1 MELTAGTVVG
11 PYEIKGTLG
20 AGGMGEVYRAS
31 DSRLGRDVAL
41 KILPAAFA
49 ADPERLRRFEQEAR
63 ATGGL
68 SHSNILAI
76 FDIGVHAGSPYI
88 VSELLEG
95 ETLRDRLQK
104 GALSLRKSLDYGAQ
118 VAAGLAAAHERGI
131 IHRDLKPENI
141 FICSDD
147 RAKILDF
154 GLAKLSQ
161 PEPPDPD
168 QAATAAVRQTAT
180 QSGAVLGTVGY
191 MSPEQLRAQPVD
203 HRSDIFSFGAVLYE
217 MLSGQR
223 AFRGTTPA
231 DISSA
236 ILKDD
241 PAPLS
246 PTMAQI
252 PPVVDHIVHHCL
264 EKTPGHRFQS
274 ARDLAFQLQSVSG
287 ASSHTSIAAST
298 LEPAPLHHAH
308 SWLWIAATT
317 AALLLVGFLVWR
329 HGRGLIPGAPPYQN
343 VAYLRL
349 TDFVGL
355 EEWPA
360 ISPDGKAVAFTADH
374 TGTRQIWV
382 RLLAGGPPLQITQD
396 AGEHLEPR
404 WSQDSSYL
412 FYFVPESKGE
422 PQGTLWQVP
431 ALGGPPR
438 QLASSLGTAD
448 VSHDG
453 KRLAYFRLNQKQVEL
468 VTSDL
473 EGANQTLVS
482 AFPATFSYLNP
493 RWSPDDK
500 TLAYEHSI
508 SYWTFDVYTVPAS
521 GGKPVQLTHD
531 GKLMSGL
538 AWLPDG
544 SGIVYSSGQDSTITY
559 LPTMQL
565 WVAPLDGSPHH
576 RITYG
581 EVNYEMPDISRDG
594 KLTASAR
601 HMNFDIWK
609 FPIAGDPVQ
618 NVKNAIRITNQT
630 GIVQTPSI
638 SPDGR
643 QVAFISDSGGHGNI
657 WVEDLA
663 AGALRQITSKKD
675 AATIGLPLWSPDGKS
690 VAFAITGSG
699 IGETWGDVDY
709 WVVNPDGSNLRD
721 IVKHGAWASWSP
733 DSRWIYYTD
742 VFPEHATVEPR
753 LWKVPAEGGQPIV
766 VRSDGA
772 MASSLSADG
781 STLYFLLPLQ
791 NENGIQ
797 DYDIRVA
804 KPENGPART
813 LAHVSGTRI
822 PTWQGPHPTL
832 SPDGKWLAL
841 PLNDNLG
848 TNLWLFSTSDGQMGR
863 VTDFGDRRTYIARRV
878 SWSSDS
884 RYLVASVGDGD
895 SDVVEIDGILP
906 ASSTGK

>member
-1 MELTAGTVVG
+1 MELSSGTVVG
-11 PYEIKGTLG
+11 PYEIQGTLG

-76 FDIGVHAGSPYI
+76 YDIGVHAGSPYI

-95 ETLRDRLQK
+95 ETLRDRLRN

-118 VAAGLAAAHERGI
+118 VATGLAAAHEHGI

-154 GLAKLSQ
+154 GLAKLTQ
-161 PEPPDPD
+161 PESTNEG
-168 QAATAAVRQTAT
+168 QTATAATPPVAT
-180 QSGAVLGTVGY
+180 EIGGVLGTVGY

-223 AFRGTTPA
+223 AFRGATPA

-236 ILKDD
+236 ILKDE

-246 PTMAQI
+246 STLAQI
-252 PPVVDHIVHHCL
+252 PPVLDHIVHHCL

-274 ARDLAFQLQSVSG
+274 ARDLAFQLQSVSS
-287 ASSHTSIAAST
+287 ASSHTSLPASGP
-298 LEPAPLHHAH
+298 EPSPQQQPHT
-308 SWLWIAATT
+308 WMWIAA
-317 AALLLVGFLVWR
+317 AAAVFLAAFLVWQHSQGSR
-329 HGRGLIPGAPPYQN
+329 PVGTQSSDVIYH
-343 VAYLRL
+343 RL
-349 TDFVGL
+349 TDFAGL

-396 AGEHLEPR
+396 AGDHLEPR

-412 FYFVPESKGE
+412 FYYVPQSKGE

-431 ALGGPPR
+431 ALGGLPR
-438 QLASSLGTAD
+438 QLTSSLTTAD

-453 KRLAYFRLNQKQVEL
+453 KRLAFFRLNQRQVEL
-468 VTSDL
+468 AISDL
-473 EGANQTLVS
+473 DGANQTPISVL
-482 AFPATFSYLNP
+482 AATFAYLNP

-500 TLAYEHSI
+500 TLAYLHSI
-508 SYWTFDVYTVPAS
+508 SFWAFDVYTVPAS
-521 GGKPVQLTHD
+521 GGKPTQMTHET
-531 GKLMSGL
+531 KLMNGL

-544 SGIVYSSGQDSTITY
+544 NGIVYSSGQSSTVLY

-565 WVAPLDGSPHH
+565 WVAPLDGSPQH

-594 KLTASAR
+594 KLMASAR
-601 HMNFDIWK
+601 HMHFDVWK
-609 FPIAGDPVQ
+609 FPIVGAPVQ
-618 NVKNAIRITNQT
+618 NVKNAIRLTNQT
-630 GIVQTPSI
+630 GDIQTPSI
-638 SPDGR
+638 SPDDR
-643 QVAFISDSGGHGNI
+643 QLAFISDSGGHGNI
-657 WVEDLA
+657 WIMDLA
-663 AGALRQITSKKD
+663 NGAMRQITSKKD
-675 AATIGLPLWSPDGKS
+675 AATVGLPLWSPDGKS
-690 VAFAITGSG
+690 IAFALTGLGGS
-699 IGETWGDVDY
+699 WGDVDY
-709 WVVNPDGSNLRD
+709 WLVNPDGSNLRD
-721 IVKHGAWASWSP
+721 VVKHGAWASWSP
-733 DSRWIYYTD
+733 DSRWIYYSNVSPAQSITD
-742 VFPEHATVEPR
+742 YK
-753 LWKVPAEGGQPIV
+753 LSKVPVAGGNPIV
-766 VRSDGA
+766 VRTDEA

-781 STLYFLLPLQ
+781 STLYFSIPLQ

-797 DYDIRVA
+797 DFDIRVA

-813 LAHVSGTRI
+813 LAHISGTRI
-822 PTWQGPHPTL
+822 PTWQGPHPVL

-848 TNLWLFSTSDGQMGR
+848 TNLWLISTSDGQMRR

-895 SDVVEIDGILP
+895 SDVVEIDGIIP
-906 ASSTGK
+906 ASSSNK

>member
-1 MELTAGTVVG
+1 MELTSGTLVG

-95 ETLRDRLQK
+95 ETLRDRLRN

-161 PEPPDPD
+161 PEPPNPD
-168 QAATAAVRQTAT
+168 QAATAAAWQTAT
-180 QSGAVLGTVGY
+180 QAGSVLGTVGY

-236 ILKDD
+236 ILKDE

-246 PTMAQI
+246 SSMAQI

-287 ASSHTSIAAST
+287 ASSHTSISTAAAEA
-298 LEPAPLHHAH
+298 EPQQQRPHT
-308 SWLWIAATT
+308 WVWVAAT
-317 AALLLVGFLVWR
+317 AAVLLVGFLVW
-329 HGRGLIPGAPPYQN
+329 HYGRGLMPAATPSMN

-360 ISPDGKAVAFTADH
+360 ISPDGKAVAFTADRS
-374 TGTRQIWV
+374 GTRQIWV

-396 AGEHLEPR
+396 AGNHLEPR

-412 FYFVPESKGE
+412 FYYVPQSQGE

-453 KRLAYFRLNQKQVEL
+453 KRLAFFRLNQKQVEL

-473 EGANQTLVS
+473 DGANQTVVS
-482 AFPATFSYLNP
+482 VLPATFAYLNP
-493 RWSPDDK
+493 RWSPDDNI
-500 TLAYEHSI
+500 LAYMHSV
-508 SYWTFDVYTVPAS
+508 SFWVFDVYTVS
-521 GGKPVQLTHD
+521 VSSGKPVQLTHES
-531 GKLMSGL
+531 KLMNGL

-565 WVAPLDGSPHH
+565 WVAPLDGSSKH

-601 HMNFDIWK
+601 HMHFDIWK
-609 FPIAGDPVQ
+609 FPIADDPAQ
-618 NVKNAIRITNQT
+618 NVKNAIRITDQT
-630 GIVQTPSI
+630 GDVQAPSI

-657 WVEDLA
+657 WVMDLA
-663 AGALRQITSKKD
+663 TGAWRQITSKKD
-675 AATIGLPLWSPDGKS
+675 SATVGLPLWSPDGKS
-690 VAFAITGSG
+690 IAFAITGVG
-699 IGETWGDVDY
+699 GTWADVDY

-721 IVKHGAWASWSP
+721 AVKHGTWASWSP
-733 DSRWIYYTD
+733 DSRWIYYSD
-742 VFPEHATVEPR
+742 VTPARGIEGPM
-753 LWKVPAEGGQPIV
+753 LSKVPAEGGEPIV

-772 MASSLSADG
+772 MASSLSPDA
-781 STLYFLLPLQ
+781 STLYFLIPLQ
-791 NENGIQ
+791 NENGVQ
-797 DYDIRVA
+797 DFDIRAA
-804 KPENGPART
+804 KPENGPAKT
-813 LAHVSGTRI
+813 LAHISGTRI

-848 TNLWLFSTSDGQMGR
+848 TNLWLISTSDGQMRR

-884 RYLVASVGDGD
+884 RFLIASVGDGD

-906 ASSTGK
+906 AVSPGK